1 MLMMVVVMMMIMND
15 SQVPF
20 KKTCGKLDQA
30 LFKHLCNI
38 VEVFCADAAAYE
50 HLAGRL
56 LLTEPGSN
64 AKNADSYAAP
74 SAPFRNS

>member
-1 MLMMVVVMMMIMND
+1 M
-15 SQVPF
+15 
-20 KKTCGKLDQA
+20 G
-30 LFKHLCNI
+30 
-38 VEVFCADAAAYE
+38 DAAADE